1 LWFYI
6 GAIIVTTPQDIA
18 LLDVHRGIEMFKKVN
33 IPVFGVIQ
41 NMSVFQCPNCGHK
54 IHIFGKNGAHRIAE
68 EKKIDFLGD
77 IPLDITIQET
87 CDCGQPVVIS
97 EPNSTL
103 SKSYKAIAEQV
114 LKKLGYGDS

>member
-103 SKSYKAIAEQV
+103 VSNMANLCCTV
-114 LKKLGYGDS
+114 